1 MGKALRTA
9 LPRTSPVCISF
20 FLLALSYGVLM
31 GTRGFSFLWPMCM
44 SAFIFTGSMEFVTVN
59 LLVSAFN
66 PFVTFMLAVMLGT
79 RHLFY
84 GISML
89 GRFKNMGAK
98 KPYLIFSLCDET
110 FAIDNGTII
119 AADVD
124 RGWFYFFVG
133 LLNQSSWVAGAT
145 LGGLLGERI
154 TFNTSGLDFIMTAM
168 FAVIFV
174 DQWLTTKR
182 KSHMAALTGHSGA
195 RDLSGGVRRRQFHD
209 PIPGR
214 HARHV
219 HSAAAIPGRPEDRQ
233 DGRGERNEQRGQGDE
248 RMMIMT
254 TWQGVITII
263 MAMLGTMLT
272 RFLPFLLFPESKEPP
287 RFITYLGTVSAVCH
301 DRPACR
307 VLAQR
312 SAPDVRQPRH
322 SRIVGDYR
330 NRPAAHMEK
339 EHAAVDR
346 RRHRRLYAAGTA
358 GFLVRRLPPVLGI
371 AITWRAPSR
380 I

>member
-1 MGKALRTA
+1 MGKAFRTA

-66 PFVTFMLAVMLGT
+66 PFATLMLALMMGT
-79 RHLFY
+79 RH
-84 GISML
+84 
-89 GRFKNMGAK
+89 
-98 KPYLIFSLCDET
+98 IFSLCDET

-182 KSHMAALTGHSGA
+182 KSHMAALTGIAVPAICLGVFGA
-195 RDLSGGVRRRQFHD
+195 DNFM
-209 PIPGR
+209 IPSL
-214 HARHV
+214 V
-219 HSAAAIPGRPEDRQ
+219 
-233 DGRGERNEQRGQGDE
+233 
-248 RMMIMT
+248 
-254 TWQGVITII
+254 
-263 MAMLGTMLT
+263 AMLVM
-272 RFLPFLLFPESKEPP
+272 FILLRPYLDDLKIDKTDGENETNNADKE
-287 RFITYLGTVSAVCH
+287 TNA
-301 DRPACR
+301 
-307 VLAQR
+307 
-312 SAPDVRQPRH
+312 
-322 SRIVGDYR
+322 
-330 NRPAAHMEK
+330 
-339 EHAAVDR
+339 
-346 RRHRRLYAAGTA
+346 
-358 GFLVRRLPPVLGI
+358 
-371 AITWRAPSR
+371 
-380 I
+380 

>member
-1 MGKALRTA
+1 
-9 LPRTSPVCISF
+9 
-20 FLLALSYGVLM
+20 
-31 GTRGFSFLWPMCM
+31 
-44 SAFIFTGSMEFVTVN
+44 
-59 LLVSAFN
+59 
-66 PFVTFMLAVMLGT
+66 
-79 RHLFY
+79 
-84 GISML
+84 
-89 GRFKNMGAK
+89 
-98 KPYLIFSLCDET
+98 
-110 FAIDNGTII
+110 
-119 AADVD
+119 
-124 RGWFYFFVG
+124 
-133 LLNQSSWVAGAT
+133 
-145 LGGLLGERI
+145 
-154 TFNTSGLDFIMTAM
+154 
-168 FAVIFV
+168 
-174 DQWLTTKR
+174 
-182 KSHMAALTGHSGA
+182 
-195 RDLSGGVRRRQFHD
+195 
-209 PIPGR
+209 
-214 HARHV
+214 
-219 HSAAAIPGRPEDRQ
+219 
-233 DGRGERNEQRGQGDE
+233 
-248 RMMIMT
+248 MMIMT

-287 RFITYLGTVSAVCH
+287 RFITYLGTVLPYAMTGLL
-301 DRPACR
+301 CR

>member
-1 MGKALRTA
+1 MGKAFRTA

-124 RGWFYFFVG
+124 RGWFYFFV
-133 LLNQSSWVAGAT
+133 
-145 LGGLLGERI
+145 
-154 TFNTSGLDFIMTAM
+154 TAM

-182 KSHMAALTGHSGA
+182 KSHMAALTGIAVPAICLGVFGA
-195 RDLSGGVRRRQFHD
+195 DNFM
-209 PIPGR
+209 IPSL
-214 HARHV
+214 V
-219 HSAAAIPGRPEDRQ
+219 
-233 DGRGERNEQRGQGDE
+233 
-248 RMMIMT
+248 
-254 TWQGVITII
+254 
-263 MAMLGTMLT
+263 AMLVM
-272 RFLPFLLFPESKEPP
+272 FILLRPYLDDLKIDKTDGENETNNADKE
-287 RFITYLGTVSAVCH
+287 TNA
-301 DRPACR
+301 
-307 VLAQR
+307 
-312 SAPDVRQPRH
+312 
-322 SRIVGDYR
+322 
-330 NRPAAHMEK
+330 
-339 EHAAVDR
+339 
-346 RRHRRLYAAGTA
+346 
-358 GFLVRRLPPVLGI
+358 
-371 AITWRAPSR
+371 
-380 I
+380 